1 MARRVRYYPLFTDDV
16 VEAAAWYDYR
26 SQGLGESFTANVS
39 EAVSLL
45 VADPERFALT
55 AGGLRYAR
63 VRRFPY
69 IVLFDLSHSE
79 LLILGVLH
87 TARSIDKWREQ
98 RG

>member
-1 MARRVRYYPLFTDDV
+1 
-16 VEAAAWYDYR
+16 
-26 SQGLGESFTANVS
+26 LGESFTANVS